1 MFYPVMGKLGREL
14 QWFVSKIFLL
24 SLFWWAFLSMIST
37 RPWMSNWY
45 ICSKNKVD
53 KSSNKWFINF
63 SVLQLVPNFSL
74 TTDFDFPILF
84 LPIQKSLTFFF
95 TPMTMFSQKYSCLRS
110 QKFDYHSYHPTK
122 TILADV
128 LCCQIQW
135 TYLRSHWSPVF
146 ISDRFIPVIFLV
158 TSFGSSSSKPFK
170 TLELLVIPFVFS
182 LWPLRAISHM
192 SWFKQI
198 SSSIHLTLSPRPM
211 F

>member
-53 KSSNKWFINF
+53 KSSNNWFINF

-84 LPIQKSLTFFF
+84 LPIQKPLTFFF
-95 TPMTMFSQKYSCLRS
+95 YTH
-110 QKFDYHSYHPTK
+110 DY
-122 TILADV
+122 
-128 LCCQIQW
+128 
-135 TYLRSHWSPVF
+135 
-146 ISDRFIPVIFLV
+146 
-158 TSFGSSSSKPFK
+158 
-170 TLELLVIPFVFS
+170 VFS
-182 LWPLRAISHM
+182 KIFM
-192 SWFKQI
+192 SQI
-198 SSSIHLTLSPRPM
+198 SKIWLPLLSSHQNYPCWCPLLSNSMDLPQISLVSGIYLWQIHPCYILSHFLRVLL